1 MNVREPDQAA
11 TVEPEGVPAP
21 PHTGIEQ
28 IDQATAGLS
37 GLNEVPLAQHPDR
50 LAGVHDALHRVLHS
64 DHPVPDQAA
73 QHDQALSP

>member
-1 MNVREPDQAA
+1 MNVSGSGEEAQL
-11 TVEPEGVPAP
+11 ESGEVPAP

-37 GLNEVPLAQHPDR
+37 GLNEVPVAQHPDR